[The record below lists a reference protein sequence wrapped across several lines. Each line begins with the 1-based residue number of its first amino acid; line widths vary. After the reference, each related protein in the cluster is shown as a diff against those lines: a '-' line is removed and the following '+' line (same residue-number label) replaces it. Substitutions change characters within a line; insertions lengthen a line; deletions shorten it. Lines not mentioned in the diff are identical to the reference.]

1 MSHSKDDFC
10 YSQWFGKMVNFSCL
24 HIDPFDERL
33 VCFLACT
40 LMPLIP
46 PHMSTN
52 AFNRNVHLYTSLY
65 SSSSF
70 SLLKNNPSQISRLLI
85 TIPPR
90 MPYATKTI
98 TSIGKDE
105 IQVDTNEVSNKMKN
119 ISSGSFE
126 EICAS
131 TYDTNYSVIV
141 LKQGLWALY
150 LERNI

>member
-1 MSHSKDDFC
+1 MVYVSCHDYHYYLALQDFGCVPWVLILLWPIINMGMSHNKDDFC

-24 HIDPFDERL
+24 HIDPFDGRL

-85 TIPPR
+85 TIPPL

-105 IQVDTNEVSNKMKN
+105 I
-119 ISSGSFE
+119 
-126 EICAS
+126 
-131 TYDTNYSVIV
+131 
-141 LKQGLWALY
+141 
-150 LERNI
+150 